1 MIRFHSFYPWHAH
14 GDYDH
19 LCSEEDRRMLPWV
32 RELKCVPGGSA
43 GTPRGFGGATPPA
56 LTLFLPPQQV

>member
-19 LCSEEDRRMLPWV
+19 LCSDEDRRMLPWV
-32 RELKCVPGGSA
+32 RELKCVSGGLGARPDPSPG
-43 GTPRGFGGATPPA
+43 F
-56 LTLFLPPQQV
+56 FLGVWGCHPSP